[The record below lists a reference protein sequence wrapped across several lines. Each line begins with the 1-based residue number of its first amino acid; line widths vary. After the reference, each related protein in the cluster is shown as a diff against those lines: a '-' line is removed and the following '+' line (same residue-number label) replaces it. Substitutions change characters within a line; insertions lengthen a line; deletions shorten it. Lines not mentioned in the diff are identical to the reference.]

1 MKKIIRI
8 LSFLSV
14 LILLLSTAGVYATWN
29 YIRVDNSPQVNLAIE
44 LAIPPPVEWVE
55 KDILPPEHARLVE
68 IFVREIND
76 PTSEIH
82 TRMSDRL
89 AGFLNINLFGQK
101 DKLGSMDEDGAA
113 LREIFSCENSHFI
126 VKMNAKANWIWGTIP
141 PRYTNTY
148 YGFDIFTTESDLST
162 LKAGDWV
169 EGVYKTTFK
178 KDADGKWIADQS
190 YLGRAPFASY
200 DAEWSSETIPAF
212 NVDKWEAVTTS

>member
-1 MKKIIRI
+1 MKKIVRI
-8 LSFLSV
+8 LSLFSV
-14 LILLLSTAGVYATWN
+14 LILLLSTASVYASWT
-29 YIRVDNSPQVNLAIE
+29 YIRADNIPQVDLTVNL
-44 LAIPPPVEWVE
+44 LIPPPVNWDE

-148 YGFDIFTTESDLST
+148 YGFDIFTTETDLST
-162 LKAGDWV
+162 LQAGDWV

-178 KDADGKWIADQS
+178 KDENGNWIADQS

-212 NVDKWEAVTTS
+212 DVDNWQPVTTP